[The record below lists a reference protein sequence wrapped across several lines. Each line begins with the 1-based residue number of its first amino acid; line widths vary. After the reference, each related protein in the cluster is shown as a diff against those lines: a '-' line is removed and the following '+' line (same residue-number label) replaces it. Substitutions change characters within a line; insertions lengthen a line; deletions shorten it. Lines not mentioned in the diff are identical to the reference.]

1 MTSRTVA
8 LSEIREQRLA
18 DVLRDVATRDE
29 VLTVQQPE
37 GARAAI
43 EPLPRLEP
51 LPKLKCI
58 VPEGWKDAING

>member
-8 LSEIREQRLA
+8 LSQIREQKLA

-29 VLTVQQPE
+29 VLTVKLQE
-37 GARAAI
+37 GARVAI
-43 EPLPRLEP
+43 QPLPRLEP
-51 LPKLKCI
+51 LPELEGF